1 MIKKIEHFWKGLSSD
16 RTQISALPPQEYGE
30 RFYSF
35 VEGVTMSQEEAA
47 MAQVAQEKAE
57 VVAPLAGERERVAS
71 WNSGMRK
78 RASQDVPPVPT
89 HKPPPPPPAPPPPP
103 GSNNSAQALDA
114 ECYNGDTEGSNK
126 NDVPDRTVK
135 RRDSPNAGQ
144 AILPVVEEAPESS
157 VSGRSRA
164 GSSGRP
170 TSRERDGME
179 APDLPPPTPK
189 GKPEDKLKNVDSGY
203 SGRLKSEPGRESL
216 HKALPPLR
224 LAGA

>member
-47 MAQVAQEKAE
+47 MAQVVQEKAE
-57 VVAPLAGERERVAS
+57 VVALVAGERERVAS

-89 HKPPPPPPAPPPPP
+89 HKPPPPPPLPPP
-103 GSNNSAQALDA
+103 GSNNAAQALDA

-170 TSRERDGME
+170 TSRDRDGME
-179 APDLPPPTPK
+179 APDRPPPTPPK
-189 GKPEDKLKNVDSGY
+189 GKPDNSLKNADVGY
-203 SGRLKSEPGRESL
+203 SGRLKPESGRESL
-216 HKALPPLR
+216 DKALPPLP